1 MICSN
6 SIRDYFE
13 IFLPGRYCRRIA
25 ALSPQLVFLYKAA
38 ETGSAAEMFKR
49 RSIAFLFGVKYLKQL
64 KLKKALP
71 QYHAGVADV
80 IAHYAVTS
88 SFFPSQP
95 CPLQTEGEGVQNGRG
110 KNACSTGSAEGKI
123 WVPIKTAPEN
133 YGRRHFVTT
142 GAANFWSFEDALV
155 ISVALKL
162 YLMTFALTQCC
173 TMTEFIS
180 FGDISI

>member
-1 MICSN
+1 MKMICSN

-13 IFLPGRYCRRIA
+13 IFLPGRYCRRVA

-49 RSIAFLFGVKYLKQL
+49 RSIMFLFGVKYLKQL

-80 IAHYAVTS
+80 IAHDAVTS

-95 CPLQTEGEGVQNGRG
+95 CPLQTSEGGGGQNGRG

-123 WVPIKTAPEN
+123 
-133 YGRRHFVTT
+133 
-142 GAANFWSFEDALV
+142 
-155 ISVALKL
+155 
-162 YLMTFALTQCC
+162 
-173 TMTEFIS
+173 
-180 FGDISI
+180 

>member
-38 ETGSAAEMFKR
+38 DPGSAAEMFKR
-49 RSIAFLFGVKYLKQL
+49 RSIVFLFGVKYLKQL
-64 KLKKALP
+64 KLQKALP

-80 IAHYAVTS
+80 IAHDAVTS

-95 CPLQTEGEGVQNGRG
+95 CPLQTSEGGGRMGEEKMLVQQVQLKVKYEFPSRLRL
-110 KNACSTGSAEGKI
+110 
-123 WVPIKTAPEN
+123 KTAAD
-133 YGRRHFVTT
+133 GHFVTT
-142 GAANFWSFEDALV
+142 GAANF
-155 ISVALKL
+155 
-162 YLMTFALTQCC
+162 
-173 TMTEFIS
+173 
-180 FGDISI
+180 